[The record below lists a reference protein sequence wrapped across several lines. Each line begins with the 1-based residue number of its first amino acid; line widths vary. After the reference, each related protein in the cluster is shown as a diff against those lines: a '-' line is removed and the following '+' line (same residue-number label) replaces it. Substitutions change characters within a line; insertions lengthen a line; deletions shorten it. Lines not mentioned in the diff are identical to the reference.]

1 MSAPRLILRPG
12 REKPVLQGHP
22 WVFSGAIAR
31 IDGEPAPS
39 DLVDVMDSDGYFLA
53 QGYWNPR
60 SSIQARLLSWKDERI
75 DDDWWRAAFARAIA
89 ARRPWLN
96 AGHPCRLINAESD
109 WLPGLV
115 VDHYPDDRGTGRWL
129 VLQALTL
136 GIDMRKQ
143 RLAELL
149 ADALDITGVYD
160 RSDVDIRKKEGLPAA
175 RGLLWGRAAAD
186 DRVLV
191 REMAGYRLWVDVMS
205 GHKTGHYL
213 DQQANHA
220 RLSELIAQRGPNQRV
235 LNLFSYTGSFGLAAL
250 SGGAAHVTNLDSSL
264 PALELADANRE
275 ANGLPADHSANLS
288 GDAFQYLRAAEEA
301 DDSFDVIICDPPKFA
316 QSAGQVERATRGYK
330 DLNLRCFRLLNPGGL
345 LMTYSCSGAI
355 SRDLFH
361 KVVFGALVDSGRQAQ
376 IIAELSAG
384 ADHPVALTFP
394 EGEYLKGLLLRV
406 Y

>member
-1 MSAPRLILRPG
+1 MSAGQITLRPG

-22 WVFSGAIAR
+22 WVFSGAMDWL
-31 IDGEPAPS
+31 DGEPQPG
-39 DLVDVMDSDGYFLA
+39 DIIDVLDSDERFLA

-60 SSIQARLLSWKDERI
+60 SQILVRLLSWRDEPI
-75 DDDWWRAAFARAIA
+75 EDDWWRAAFARAIA
-89 ARRPWLN
+89 ARRPWLE

-115 VDHYPDDRGTGRWL
+115 VDCYPDDRGACRWL

-136 GIDMRKQ
+136 GIDVRKA

-149 ADALDITGVYD
+149 AETLNVTGIYD
-160 RSDVDIRKKEGLPAA
+160 RSDVDIRKKEGLRAA
-175 RGLLWGRAAAD
+175 RGLLWGEAAES

-191 REMAGYRLWVDVMS
+191 RETAGFRLWVDVLQ

-220 RLSELIAQRGPNQRV
+220 LLREQIARRGPGQRV

-250 SGGAAHVTNLDSSL
+250 MGGAAHVTHVDSSVPSL
-264 PALELADANRE
+264 DLADANLAVNEFAPE
-275 ANGLPADHSANLS
+275 AATKFAS
-288 GDAFQYLRAAEEA
+288 DAFEFLRSAEGAGEH
-301 DDSFDVIICDPPKFA
+301 FDVIICDPPKFA
-316 QSAGQVERATRGYK
+316 QSAHQVDQAARGYK
-330 DLNLRCFRLLNPGGL
+330 DLNLRSFRLLNAGGL

-361 KVVFGALVDSGRQAQ
+361 KIVFGALADSGRQAQ
-376 IIAELSAG
+376 IVRELSAG
-384 ADHPVALTFP
+384 EDHPVALSFP